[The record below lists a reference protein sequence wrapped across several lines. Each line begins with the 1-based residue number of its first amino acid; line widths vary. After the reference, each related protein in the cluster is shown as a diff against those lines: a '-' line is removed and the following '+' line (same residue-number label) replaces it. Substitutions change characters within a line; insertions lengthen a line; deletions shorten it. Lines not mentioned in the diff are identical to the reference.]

1 MARNKTP
8 LYVIV
13 DAANVALGTSNEMQ
27 DARAQVGPLGGIGVK
42 LFSDHKGDKSR
53 IGY

>member
-13 DAANVALGTSNEMQ
+13 DAKNVALATADDMAS
-27 DARAQVGPLGGIGVK
+27 ARSRCAAVDGLGVK

>member
-1 MARNKTP
+1 MNRNKTP

-13 DAANVALGTSNEMQ
+13 NSANVALATANDMAE
-27 DARAQVGPLGGIGVK
+27 ARAKRDQLGALGIK
-42 LFSDHKGDKSR
+42 LFSDHKGDKSQ

>member
-1 MARNKTP
+1 MTKNKTP

-13 DAANVALGTSNEMQ
+13 DAANVALGSSNEMT
-27 DARAQVGPLGGIGVK
+27 DARSQVAKLGGVGVK

>member
-13 DAANVALGTSNEMQ
+13 DAANVALDSANDMAE
-27 DARAQVGPLGGIGVK
+27 ARSKRDTLGAFGVK